1 MGYSNPH
8 PHGQIWSQSSLSNE
22 VKKKDRQQL
31 KYFEKENNSLL
42 EHYFVQ
48 ELKANERI
56 IFENDVF
63 LVLTPF

>member
-1 MGYSNPH
+1 MGYSNPN